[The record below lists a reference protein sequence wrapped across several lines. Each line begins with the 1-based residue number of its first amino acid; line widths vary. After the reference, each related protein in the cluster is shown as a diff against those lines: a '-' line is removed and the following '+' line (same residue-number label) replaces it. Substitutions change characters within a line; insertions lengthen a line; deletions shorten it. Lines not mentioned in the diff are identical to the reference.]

1 MKGDK
6 FVKTESFSLTKNE
19 KEIMNL
25 LWIQNRPLSRSEIIQ
40 FSKER
45 TWKASSIHILLNQL
59 LKKGAIKVDG
69 FIKTG
74 KNYGRTFAAAIT
86 QEEYQIIQFKENF
99 RTFSTKPSAFVNF
112 VSTLVQ
118 DEEIDDETLDRLEAI
133 LQAKRSN
140 NK

>member
-1 MKGDK
+1 M
-6 FVKTESFSLTKNE
+6 KTESFSLTKNE